1 VLGQVSYKG
10 ITGPVV
16 LGLCLFE
23 LHALDK
29 DELEGV
35 TSAKTGWV
43 GVCNVHGDA

>member
-1 VLGQVSYKG
+1 VLGQVSCKD

-23 LHALDK
+23 LHALCK

-35 TSAKTGWV
+35 TSVKPGRV
-43 GVCNVHGDA
+43 GVRDVHGNA

>member
-1 VLGQVSYKG
+1 VLRQVSCKG

-23 LHALDK
+23 LHALGK

-35 TSAKTGWV
+35 TSAETGRV
-43 GVCNVHGDA
+43 GVRNVHGDA